1 VKDQTQELIERA
13 QNGERD
19 ALEQLFALYRE
30 RIHAL
35 VRKKLGDPL
44 RLNLDS
50 SDVVQ
55 SVCLEAIEGIGDI
68 EYRNEDG
75 FVHWLARIAENTIRD
90 KHRYFGAQKRRR
102 IEEGNRG
109 EVLRVSQVEGDLESP
124 SRELSGSEQM
134 SLVLNALDRLPEEY
148 RQVIRLTR
156 FEKKS
161 HAEAATL
168 LGRSEKAT
176 RMLLAR
182 ARARLAH
189 ELGRD
194 LDEA

>member
-1 VKDQTQELIERA
+1 MDEPNRELIKRA
-13 QNGERD
+13 QGGD
-19 ALEQLFALYRE
+19 QQALEEVFALYRD

-55 SVCLEAIEGIGDI
+55 SVCLEAIEGIEDI
-68 EYRNEDG
+68 EIRNEDG

-102 IEEGNRG
+102 LDAEGER
-109 EVLRVSQVEGDLESP
+109 LRVSQVEDGQESP

-134 SLVLNALDRLPEEY
+134 GLVLNALNRLPDEY
-148 RQVIRLTR
+148 RRVIRLTR

-161 HAEAATL
+161 HAEAAEI

-182 ARARLAH
+182 ARARLAE

-194 LDEA
+194 LDAT

>member
-1 VKDQTQELIERA
+1 MDEPNRELIKRA
-13 QNGERD
+13 QGGDRE
-19 ALEQLFALYRE
+19 ALEQIFALYRE

-44 RLNLDS
+44 RMNLDS

-68 EYRNEDG
+68 EVRNEDG

-102 IEEGNRG
+102 LEGEG
-109 EVLRVSQVEGDLESP
+109 ETLRVSQVEGDLESP

-134 SLVLNALDRLPEEY
+134 GLVLNALNRLPEEY
-148 RQVIRLTR
+148 RLVIRLTR

-161 HAEAATL
+161 HAEAAEV

-182 ARARLAH
+182 ARARLAE

-194 LDEA
+194 LGAS